1 MRNLTKSRAAL
12 GTAAA
17 LSIAL
22 GAASVTPAYA
32 EHGDVAKGLI
42 LGIAGGVALDQ
53 LANQRQRQRSYVVE
67 QPEHR
72 RVVRQYVYTPQRA
85 SPAHQAFNSQ
95 DRKMRISIQYQLMQR
110 GLYNAS
116 LDGAWGPSTSNA
128 LFSYAQR
135 HHKEGM
141 LTTVHGTDRLF
152 SDLLS

>member
-1 MRNLTKSRAAL
+1 MTLTKSRAAL
-12 GTAAA
+12 GTAAV

-32 EHGDVAKGLI
+32 EHGDVAKGLL
-42 LGIAGGVALDQ
+42 LGLAGGVALDQ
-53 LANQRQRQRSYVVE
+53 LANKHQQQQRSYVVE
-67 QPEHR
+67 RPVHR
-72 RVVRQYVYTPQRA
+72 RTVREYVYTPQAA